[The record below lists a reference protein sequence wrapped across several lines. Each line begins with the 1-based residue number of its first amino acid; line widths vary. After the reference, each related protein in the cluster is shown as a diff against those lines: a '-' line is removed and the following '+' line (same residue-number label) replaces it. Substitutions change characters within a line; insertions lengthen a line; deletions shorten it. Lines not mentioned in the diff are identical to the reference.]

1 MRSEMARETKD
12 LSYVVVFL
20 CQEHQ
25 LRGICLRSLVIVNSL
40 FGAHCALKCHNNTKA
55 YTSAQTYVIFC
66 WLKKHH
72 RCLFLLLFF
81 SFFFISMVAKKGLT
95 CCKTAVQVPELS
107 YALCVSVC
115 VWVCACVPLACPLWM
130 MALLK
135 CCEKKHWFSTPLIHC
150 WCERNLHSRQTRGR
164 SGLSL
169 AGWLDTSSLSSGL
182 CFGSSHSA
190 LAHNLQECIAE
201 GKTKKTIKVSNK
213 LGNAVCESH

>member
-1 MRSEMARETKD
+1 MARETKD

-115 VWVCACVPLACPLWM
+115 VCVCECGPYSSCRSILSSTACRAAASE
-130 MALLK
+130 ALVSSNFW
-135 CCEKKHWFSTPLIHC
+135 CTNESTPNSVVVAAGAVTPPPDIPLSTDTPPM
-150 WCERNLHSRQTRGR
+150 EDRG
-164 SGLSL
+164 GLTGGGVGL
-169 AGWLDTSSLSSGL
+169 GVAG
-182 CFGSSHSA
+182 
-190 LAHNLQECIAE
+190 
-201 GKTKKTIKVSNK
+201 V
-213 LGNAVCESH
+213 

>member
-1 MRSEMARETKD
+1 MRSEMTRETKD

-55 YTSAQTYVIFC
+55 YTSAQTCVIFC
-66 WLKKHH
+66 WLKKTSS
-72 RCLFLLLFF
+72 LSFFVVFF
-81 SFFFISMVAKKGLT
+81 SFFFISMVAKKVWHVVKLLFK
-95 CCKTAVQVPELS
+95 CQS
-107 YALCVSVC
+107 YRTLFVSVCACVSV
-115 VWVCACVPLACPLWM
+115 CVPLACPLWM

-169 AGWLDTSSLSSGL
+169 AGWLDTSSLSSGW

-190 LAHNLQECIAE
+190 LAHNLQEGVAE
-201 GKTKKTIKVSNK
+201 GKTKKQ
-213 LGNAVCESH
+213 

>member
-12 LSYVVVFL
+12 LSYVVAFL

-66 WLKKHH
+66 WLKTSS
-72 RCLFLLLFF
+72 L
-81 SFFFISMVAKKGLT
+81 SFFCFYFSTLF
-95 CCKTAVQVPELS
+95 
-107 YALCVSVC
+107 VSVC
-115 VWVCACVPLACPLWM
+115 VCVSVCVPLACPLWM

-190 LAHNLQECIAE
+190 LAHNLQEVVAE
-201 GKTKKTIKVSNK
+201 GKTKKQ
-213 LGNAVCESH
+213 